1 MYLIETEIIYNDST
15 ERVKAYKDFDRETRT
30 VSFYLDD
37 KKMFPIDKDE
47 DGFTEYIPTPYELF
61 GVECGDGWKCL
72 IDPIFEY
79 IKNYNE
85 DKKEEDKIIIFQ
97 IKEKFGGLRFYVD
110 NGNEELHN
118 MIDKAEEESY
128 KVCEF
133 CGSKEDVGQTAN
145 GWITTLCHNCV
156 KELTQ
161 EKEVPICWRRN
172 SDEKLYIV
180 KFNEDDELIENKE
193 INK

>member
-1 MYLIETEIIYNDST
+1 MIETEIIYNDST
-15 ERVKAYKDFDRETRT
+15 ERVKAYKDFDKETRT
-30 VSFYLDD
+30 VTFYLDD

-61 GVECGDGWKCL
+61 GIECGDGWKGL
-72 IDPIFEY
+72 IEPIMEY
-79 IKNYNE
+79 INNYNK

-110 NGNEELHN
+110 HGNEELHN

-128 KVCEF
+128 HVCEY

-156 KELTQ
+156 KKITQ
-161 EKEVPICWRRN
+161 EKEVPIRWRRN
-172 SDEKLYIV
+172 NDGKLYIV
-180 KFNEDDELIENKE
+180 SYDKDDELVEN
-193 INK
+193 NKTGK

>member
-1 MYLIETEIIYNDST
+1 MVETEIIYNDST
-15 ERVKAYKDFDRETRT
+15 ERVKAYKDFDKETRT
-30 VSFYLDD
+30 VTFYLDD

-61 GVECGDGWKCL
+61 GVECEDGWKCL

-79 IKNYNE
+79 IKKYNE

-110 NGNEELHN
+110 HGNEELHN

-133 CGSKEDVGQTAN
+133 CGSKEDVGQRAN

-156 KELTQ
+156 KKITQ
-161 EKEVPICWRRN
+161 EKEVPIRWRRN

-180 KFNEDDELIENKE
+180 KFNKDDELIENEE

>member
-1 MYLIETEIIYNDST
+1 MIETEIIYNDST
-15 ERVKAYKDFDRETRT
+15 ERVKAYKDFDKETRT
-30 VSFYLDD
+30 VTFYLDD

-61 GVECGDGWKCL
+61 GIECGDGWKGL
-72 IDPIFEY
+72 IEPIMEY
-79 IKNYNE
+79 INNYNK

-110 NGNEELHN
+110 HGNEELHD

-156 KELTQ
+156 KKIAQ
-161 EKEVPICWRRN
+161 EKEVPIRWRRN
-172 SDEKLYIV
+172 IDKKLYIV
-180 KFNEDDELIENKE
+180 KFNEDDELIEKQKN
-193 INK
+193 

>member
-1 MYLIETEIIYNDST
+1 MIETEIIYNDST
-15 ERVKAYKDFDRETRT
+15 ERVKAYKDFNKETRT
-30 VSFYLDD
+30 VTFYLDD

-61 GVECGDGWKCL
+61 GIECGDGWKGL
-72 IDPIFEY
+72 IEPIMEY
-79 IKNYNE
+79 INNYNK

-110 NGNEELHN
+110 HGNEELHN

-156 KELTQ
+156 KKITQ
-161 EKEVPICWRRN
+161 EKEVPIRWRRN

-180 KFNEDDELIENKE
+180 KFNEDDELIEK
-193 INK
+193 